1 MEAYYTKALPEYL
14 FDLLVI
20 IKCPHLLMLSTLLL
34 KNRIENFTRQ
44 IKKRSSWF
52 RYLDIYGKPSRMQG
66 LHCRGEGGSGK
77 RPGAEGATGWDVWG
91 PRSFLGMR
99 EVWGGERAV
108 GRVQRPAAWGQRS
121 DPWPFL
127 LTYICGKGSA
137 IKIELEDLFSTL
149 ILIIGTG
156 EMIVNKRKVKH

>member
-20 IKCPHLLMLSTLLL
+20 IKCPHPLMLSTLLL
-34 KNRIENFTRQ
+34 KNRIENFTQQ

-127 LTYICGKGSA
+127 LTYICGKVSA

-149 ILIIGTG
+149 ILIIETG

>member
-127 LTYICGKGSA
+127 LTYICGKGST

>member
-20 IKCPHLLMLSTLLL
+20 IKCPHPLMLSTLLL

-127 LTYICGKGSA
+127 LTYICGKVSA

-149 ILIIGTG
+149 ILIIETG

>member
-14 FDLLVI
+14 FNLLVI
-20 IKCPHLLMLSTLLL
+20 IKCPYPLMLSTLLL

-66 LHCRGEGGSGK
+66 LHCRGEG
-77 RPGAEGATGWDVWG
+77 RATGRDVWG
-91 PRSFLGMR
+91 PRSFLGLR

-127 LTYICGKGSA
+127 LTCICGKGSA

-149 ILIIGTG
+149 ILIIETG
-156 EMIVNKRKVKH
+156 EMVVNKRKVKH